1 MLPWCRFPDLERA
14 VVRLLVGLVFA
25 ILAVAGLP
33 VAPVSAQH
41 DAAFQQFLKS
51 DVIPAARRAG
61 VSQAT
66 LDRELRGLTADTSL
80 PGLVGPGGKG
90 EPPKVNFQAEFR
102 SPARYFRD
110 SQFNALVAQG
120 RRLMQ
125 KHGSTLQKIEARYG
139 VPKRIILAIWAR
151 ESGYGGAKIPHD
163 AVRVLATRAF
173 MGQRPDFFKGELIA
187 ALQIL
192 DKGDVP
198 RSRMKSSW
206 GGALGQPQF
215 LPSSYLKYA
224 VDFDGDGRRNIWTSE
239 VDTMASIANY
249 LAKHNWQTGRDWGYE
264 VVLPDTVSC
273 TREGPDN
280 RQAISAF
287 VSEGVKRVSG
297 RPFPDYEVNRPS
309 NILLPAGR
317 YGPAFIATENFYVI
331 KEYNESDTYA
341 LFIGH
346 LADRYGSNKA
356 FAAGWKPM
364 KETTRGAVRNLQ
376 LRLEGLG
383 HDVGGADG
391 LIGFKT
397 RRSIGKDQ
405 EKNGFFATCWVG

>member
-1 MLPWCRFPDLERA
+1 M
-14 VVRLLVGLVFA
+14 
-25 ILAVAGLP
+25 
-33 VAPVSAQH
+33 
-41 DAAFQQFLKS
+41 
-51 DVIPAARRAG
+51 
-61 VSQAT
+61 
-66 LDRELRGLTADTSL
+66 

-90 EPPKVNFQAEFR
+90 APPKINFQAEFR
-102 SPARYFRD
+102 SPQRYFRE
-110 SQFNALVAQG
+110 SQFNALVPGG

-125 KHGSTLQKIEARYG
+125 KHAAVLSRIEAKYG

-163 AVRVLATRAF
+163 ALRVLATQAF
-173 MGQRPDFFKGELIA
+173 MGQRAAFFKGELIA
-187 ALQIL
+187 GLQIL
-192 DKGDVP
+192 QKGDIA

-206 GGALGQPQF
+206 GGAMGQPQF
-215 LPSSYLKYA
+215 LPTSYLKYA

-249 LAKHNWQTGRDWGYE
+249 LAAHGWAKGRDWGYE
-264 VVLPDTVSC
+264 VHLPETVSC

-280 RQAISAF
+280 RQKISKF
-287 VSEGVKRVSG
+287 VREGVKRVSG
-297 RPFPDYEVNRPS
+297 KPFPNYELNRPG

-341 LFIGH
+341 LFVGH
-346 LADRYGSNKA
+346 LADRYGNNKGFVSN
-356 FAAGWKPM
+356 WKPM

-376 LRLEGLG
+376 VRLEGLG

-405 EKNGFFATCWVG
+405 EKNGFYATCWVG

>member
-1 MLPWCRFPDLERA
+1 VIAKALRLATLALSLSILPSGLAIAGQYDQQFRQFLASA
-14 VVRLLVGLVFA
+14 VV
-25 ILAVAGLP
+25 
-33 VAPVSAQH
+33 
-41 DAAFQQFLKS
+41 
-51 DVIPAARRAG
+51 PAARQAG
-61 VSQAT
+61 VSQST
-66 LDRELRGLTADTSL
+66 LDRELRGLTPDTSL

-90 EPPKVNFQAEFR
+90 APPKVNFQAEFR

-110 SQFNALVAQG
+110 NQFNALVPGG

-125 KHGSTLQKIEARYG
+125 KHASTLQKIEARYG

-173 MGQRPDFFKGELIA
+173 MGQRADFFKGELIA

-192 DKGDVP
+192 QTGDV
-198 RSRMKSSW
+198 SRKTLRSSW
-206 GGALGQPQF
+206 GGAMGQPQF

-249 LAKHNWQTGRDWGYE
+249 LAKHGWVSGRDWGYE
-264 VVLPDTVSC
+264 VRLPNTISC

-280 RQAISAF
+280 RQPISRF
-287 VSEGVKRVSG
+287 VAEGVTRVSG
-297 RPFPDYEVNRPS
+297 HPFPNHEINQPG

-341 LFIGH
+341 LFVGH
-346 LADRYGSNKA
+346 LADRYGSNKS
-356 FAAGWKPM
+356 FVGDWKPM
-364 KETTRGAVRNLQ
+364 KDTTRGAVRNLQ
-376 LRLEGLG
+376 LRLEGDG

>member
-1 MLPWCRFPDLERA
+1 M
-14 VVRLLVGLVFA
+14 RLTLNLCLAALAATLAFGTPAFA
-25 ILAVAGLP
+25 GQYD
-33 VAPVSAQH
+33 AQ
-41 DAAFQQFLKS
+41 FRQFLNTQI
-51 DVIPAARRAG
+51 VPAARKAG
-61 VSQAT
+61 VSKAT
-66 LDRELRGLTADTSL
+66 LDRELAGLTPDTSL

-90 EPPKVNFQAEFR
+90 APPKINFQAEFR

-110 SQFNALVAQG
+110 SQFNSLVPGG
-120 RRLMQ
+120 RRLM
-125 KHGSTLQKIEARYG
+125 KRHSGTLAKIEARYG

-163 AVRVLATRAF
+163 ALRVVATQAF
-173 MGQRPDFFKGELIA
+173 MGQRPEFFKGEVIA
-187 ALQIL
+187 ALKIL
-192 DKGDVP
+192 QNGDV
-198 RSRMKSSW
+198 SRKAMRSSW
-206 GGALGQPQF
+206 GGAMGQPQF

-249 LAKHNWQTGRDWGYE
+249 LSAHGWKKGRDWGYE
-264 VVLPDTVSC
+264 VTLPDTISC

-280 RQAISAF
+280 RQKISVF
-287 VSEGVKRVSG
+287 VREGVRRVSG
-297 RPFPDYEVNRPS
+297 RPFPEHEISRPG

-341 LFIGH
+341 LFVGH

-356 FAAGWKPM
+356 FNAGWKPM

-376 LRLEGLG
+376 QRLEGLG

>member
-1 MLPWCRFPDLERA
+1 MIR
-14 VVRLLVGLVFA
+14 
-25 ILAVAGLP
+25 GLP
-33 VAPVSAQH
+33 IALAALLISLLALQGTANAGKYDAQ
-41 DAAFQQFLKS
+41 FRQFLNET
-51 DVIPAARRAG
+51 VIPEARRAG

-66 LDRELRGLTADTSL
+66 LDRELAGLTPDTSL

-90 EPPKVNFQAEFR
+90 APPKINFQAEFR
-102 SPARYFRD
+102 SPQRYFRD
-110 SQFNALVAQG
+110 SQFNSLVPGG

-125 KHGSTLQKIEARYG
+125 KHAATLQRIEAKYG

-163 AVRVLATRAF
+163 ALRVLATQAF
-173 MGQRPDFFKGELIA
+173 MGQRADFFKGELIA
-187 ALQIL
+187 ALKIL
-192 DKGDVP
+192 QNGDV
-198 RSRMKSSW
+198 SRGAMRSSW
-206 GGALGQPQF
+206 GGAMGQPQF

-224 VDFDGDGRRNIWTSE
+224 VDFDGDGKRNIWTSQ

-249 LAKHNWQTGRDWGYE
+249 LAEHGWQKGRDWGYE
-264 VVLPDTVSC
+264 VHLPETVSC

-280 RQAISAF
+280 RQKISRFA
-287 VSEGVKRVSG
+287 SEGVKRVSG
-297 RPFPDYEVNRPS
+297 KPFPDHELNRPG

-317 YGPAFIATENFYVI
+317 YGPAFIATENFYVL

-341 LFIGH
+341 LFVGH
-346 LADRYGSNKA
+346 LADRYGSNKPFVA
-356 FAAGWKPM
+356 SWKPM
-364 KETTRGAVRNLQ
+364 KDTTRGAVRNLQ
-376 LRLEGLG
+376 VRLEGLG

>member
-1 MLPWCRFPDLERA
+1 MIRGLTLA
-14 VVRLLVGLVFA
+14 LAALL
-25 ILAVAGLP
+25 ISHVAMTGT
-33 VAPVSAQH
+33 AYAGKYDAQ
-41 DAAFQQFLKS
+41 FRQFLN
-51 DVIPAARRAG
+51 DTVIPEARRAG
-61 VSQAT
+61 ISQST
-66 LDRELRGLTADTSL
+66 LDRELAGLTPDTSL

-90 EPPKVNFQAEFR
+90 APPKVNFQAEFR
-102 SPARYFRD
+102 SPQRYFRD
-110 SQFNALVAQG
+110 SQFNSLVPGG

-125 KHGSTLQKIEARYG
+125 KHAATLQRIEAKYG

-163 AVRVLATRAF
+163 ALRVLATQAF
-173 MGQRPDFFKGELIA
+173 MGQRADFFRGELIA
-187 ALQIL
+187 ALKIL
-192 DKGDVP
+192 QNGDV
-198 RSRMKSSW
+198 SRGAMRSSW
-206 GGALGQPQF
+206 GGAMGQPQF

-224 VDFDGDGRRNIWTSE
+224 VDFDGDGKRNIWTSQ

-249 LAKHNWQTGRDWGYE
+249 LAAHGWQKGRDWGYE
-264 VVLPDTVSC
+264 VVLPETVSC

-280 RQAISAF
+280 RQKISRF
-287 VSEGVKRVSG
+287 VGEGVKRVSG
-297 RPFPDYEVNRPS
+297 KPFPDHEINRPG

-317 YGPAFIATENFYVI
+317 YGPAFIATENFYVL

-341 LFIGH
+341 LFVGH
-346 LADRYGSNKA
+346 LADRYGSNKP
-356 FAAGWKPM
+356 FVAGWKPM
-364 KETTRGAVRNLQ
+364 KDTTRGAVRNLQ
-376 LRLEGLG
+376 VRLEGLG

>member
-1 MLPWCRFPDLERA
+1 MIS
-14 VVRLLVGLVFA
+14 RLLSCVFA
-25 ILAVAGLP
+25 ILAYCSMASVEARAGK
-33 VAPVSAQH
+33 H
-41 DAAFQQFLKS
+41 DAAFRQFLAS
-51 DVIPAARRAG
+51 EVSPEARRAG

-66 LDRELRGLTADTSL
+66 LDRELAGLTPDTSL
-80 PGLVGPGGKG
+80 AGLVGPGGKG
-90 EPPKVNFQAEFR
+90 QPPKVNFQAEFR

-110 SQFNALVAQG
+110 SQFNALVPVG
-120 RRLMQ
+120 RRLMK
-125 KHGSTLQKIEARYG
+125 KHSTALSRIEARYG

-163 AVRVLATRAF
+163 AIRVLATRAF
-173 MGQRPDFFKGELIA
+173 MGQRPDFFKAELIA
-187 ALQIL
+187 ALKIL
-192 DKGDVP
+192 QNGDV
-198 RSRMKSSW
+198 SRRAMKSSW

-215 LPSSYLKYA
+215 LPSSYLNYA
-224 VDFDGDGRRNIWTSE
+224 VDFDGDGKRNIWTSQI
-239 VDTMASIANY
+239 DTMASIANY
-249 LAKHNWQTGRDWGYE
+249 LAKHGWQKDRDWGYE
-264 VVLPDTVSC
+264 VVLPNNISC

-280 RQAISAF
+280 RQAISKF
-287 VSEGVKRVSG
+287 VGEGVKRVSG
-297 RPFPDYEVNRPS
+297 RPFPQHELNRPG

-317 YGPAFIATENFYVI
+317 YGPAFVATENFYVI

-341 LFIGH
+341 LFVGH

-356 FAAGWKPM
+356 FAGGWKPM

-376 LRLEGLG
+376 RRLEGDG

>member
-1 MLPWCRFPDLERA
+1 MIRGLTFTLA
-14 VVRLLVGLVFA
+14 ALLIPLVA
-25 ILAVAGLP
+25 LAGSANAGKYD
-33 VAPVSAQH
+33 AQ
-41 DAAFQQFLKS
+41 FRQFLNETVVPEAK
-51 DVIPAARRAG
+51 RAG

-66 LDRELRGLTADTSL
+66 LDRELAGLTPDTSL
-80 PGLVGPGGKG
+80 PGLVEPGGKG
-90 EPPKVNFQAEFR
+90 APPKINFQAEFR
-102 SPARYFRD
+102 SPQRYFRD
-110 SQFNALVAQG
+110 SQFNSLVPGG

-125 KHGSTLQKIEARYG
+125 KHAATLQRIEAKYG

-163 AVRVLATRAF
+163 ALRVLATQAF
-173 MGQRPDFFKGELIA
+173 MGQRADFFKGELIA
-187 ALQIL
+187 ALKIL
-192 DKGDVP
+192 QKGDV
-198 RSRMKSSW
+198 SRRAMRSSW
-206 GGALGQPQF
+206 GGAMGQPQF

-224 VDFDGDGRRNIWTSE
+224 VDFDGDGKRNIWTSQ

-249 LAKHNWQTGRDWGYE
+249 LAAHGWQKGRDWGYE
-264 VVLPDTVSC
+264 VHLPETVSC

-280 RQAISAF
+280 RQKISRF
-287 VSEGVKRVSG
+287 VGEGVKRVSG
-297 RPFPDYEVNRPS
+297 KPFPDNEINRPG

-317 YGPAFIATENFYVI
+317 YGPAFIATENFYVL

-341 LFIGH
+341 LFVGH
-346 LADRYGSNKA
+346 LADRYGSNKPFVA
-356 FAAGWKPM
+356 SWKPM
-364 KETTRGAVRNLQ
+364 KDTTRGAVRNLQ
-376 LRLEGLG
+376 VRLEGLG